1 MPSRKPAETR
11 VQLSGPRVRSALA
24 VSGLTLREAV
34 LALKRE
40 GVRLSVA
47 GLGKIAAAKGTV
59 TTRKSVR
66 DAIAGTA
73 GVASDWIGGFGPDMS
88 PIDLVAHRVAGGFW
102 DEDAKLRVPRTKAE
116 GVTGSI
122 RRLTE
127 HLDQVTQNRRR
138 RERALAEIL
147 DLERWA
153 RLLGDP
159 EATEIPEEAKE
170 RFAFSL
176 GQALK
181 LAIARPIKGR
191 PGEYRPRSR
200 GLESLREC
208 LNRAVGDNS

>member
-1 MPSRKPAETR
+1 MPSRKPAEPR

-47 GLGKIAAAKGTV
+47 GLAKIAAAKGTV

-66 DAIAGTA
+66 DAIAGIA

-88 PIDLVAHRVAGGFW
+88 PVQLVAHRVSGGFW
-102 DEDAKLRVPRTKAE
+102 DEDAKLRPPSMKAD
-116 GVTGSI
+116 GVAGSV
-122 RRLTE
+122 RRLIE
-127 HLDQVTQNRRR
+127 HMDQVTQNRTR
-138 RERALAEIL
+138 RERALVEIL

-159 EATEIPEEAKE
+159 HATEASEEFKE
-170 RFAFSL
+170 KFAFSL
-176 GQALK
+176 GQALS
-181 LAIARPIKGR
+181 LAIRRPIKGR

-200 GLESLREC
+200 GLERLREC
-208 LNRAVGDNS
+208 LNKVVGDNP